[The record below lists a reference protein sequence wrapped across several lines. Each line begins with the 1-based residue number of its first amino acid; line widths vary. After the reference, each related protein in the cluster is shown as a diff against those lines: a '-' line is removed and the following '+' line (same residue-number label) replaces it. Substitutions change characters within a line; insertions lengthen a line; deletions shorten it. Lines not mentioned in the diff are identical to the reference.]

1 MSRRNV
7 CASNTYDTLDYEQ
20 PLPFYEVRRANQKQT
35 VKNDKMMLPNRAE
48 IREWGTRDALTSVLM
63 LLITRDIENFQQA
76 NMEQR

>member
-76 NMEQR
+76 NME

>member
-63 LLITRDIENFQQA
+63 LLITRDIENFRQA
-76 NMEQR
+76 NME

>member
-48 IREWGTRDALTSVLM
+48 IREWGTRDALTSVLL

>member
-20 PLPFYEVRRANQKQT
+20 PLPFHEVRRANQKQT

-76 NMEQR
+76 NME

>member
-35 VKNDKMMLPNRAE
+35 VKNDKMMLANRAE
-48 IREWGTRDALTSVLM
+48 IREWGIISEFYAMR
-63 LLITRDIENFQQA
+63 
-76 NMEQR
+76 